1 MKNMDMEHLYRI
13 VWVDDEIDILLVSN
27 RARFERKG
35 FVIIPFT
42 NSNEA
47 IEYILKNPQ
56 YVDGIIVDGKFST
69 DGSPVDES
77 SSRMPGLAKFMQ
89 SLSAMRLKTKMPLP
103 CWIFTGYGDQL
114 MQKFD
119 DDALEPFEDVISKS
133 ANYEVIEDWLDSMCD
148 KIKETQNEDFRIR
161 QENADLF
168 AMCTDKY
175 LGEDKATYLM
185 DIIKFDRTHEGVT
198 PFHPIRM
205 LLESTLC
212 LLENR
217 GIIQGTFSPTAN
229 GEKARWLREN
239 NFINKTSMRMPF
251 FVIDSITML
260 AHNSSMSHPE
270 NKEVPNSYDSHEFY
284 QNRAPYMF
292 PLMFNA
298 IRTVL
303 TWIKHYLDDKPD
315 PFVSQYA
322 LYQQGQIV
330 QEEAGHK
337 QNEKEIPAGYQR
349 ATLQEIKTTY
359 KFLLDNG
366 ENAIHYRREEKP
378 DATVGDPFVVK
389 LGDKK
394 TAKGD
399 WMVQKIKPWK

>member
-1 MKNMDMEHLYRI
+1 
-13 VWVDDEIDILLVSN
+13 
-27 RARFERKG
+27 
-35 FVIIPFT
+35 
-42 NSNEA
+42 
-47 IEYILKNPQ
+47 
-56 YVDGIIVDGKFST
+56 
-69 DGSPVDES
+69 
-77 SSRMPGLAKFMQ
+77 
-89 SLSAMRLKTKMPLP
+89 MPLP

-239 NFINKTSMRMPF
+239 NFINKTPLRMPF

-298 IRTVL
+298 FRTVL

>member
-1 MKNMDMEHLYRI
+1 MDHCYNI
-13 VWVDDEIDILLVSN
+13 VWADDEIAILIENN
-27 RARFERKG
+27 RARFEKKG
-35 FVIIPFT
+35 LNVIPFT
-42 NSNEA
+42 NADTA
-47 IEYILKNPQ
+47 IEYILKHPQ
-56 YVDGIIVDGKFST
+56 FVDGIIVDGKFST

-77 SSRMPGLAKFMQ
+77 SPRMPGLSRFMQ
-89 SLSAMRLKTKMPLP
+89 KLSAMRAETKMPLP
-103 CWIFTGYGDQL
+103 CWIFTGFGEQL
-114 MQKFD
+114 RSKYD
-119 DDALEPFEDVISKS
+119 DDLLEPFEDVISKS
-133 ANYEVIEDWLDSMCD
+133 ANYRVIDEWLDAMCD
-148 KIKETQNEDFRIR
+148 KIRETQNEDFKIR

-185 DIIKFDRTHEGVT
+185 DIIKFDKTHEGVT

-251 FVIDSITML
+251 FVIDSIAML

-270 NKEVPNSYDSHEFY
+270 NKEVPNNYDSHEFY

-322 LYQQGQIV
+322 LYQQGQLV
-330 QEEAGHK
+330 QEAAGLK

-389 LGDKK
+389 LGDKR

>member
-1 MKNMDMEHLYRI
+1 MDHCYNI
-13 VWVDDEIDILLVSN
+13 VWADDEIAILIENN
-27 RARFERKG
+27 RARFEKKG
-35 FVIIPFT
+35 LNVIPFT
-42 NSNEA
+42 NADTA
-47 IEYILKNPQ
+47 IEYILKHPQ
-56 YVDGIIVDGKFST
+56 FVDGIIVDGKFST

-77 SSRMPGLAKFMQ
+77 SSRMPGLSRFMQ
-89 SLSAMRLKTKMPLP
+89 KLSAMRAETKMPLP
-103 CWIFTGYGDQL
+103 CWIFTGFGEQL
-114 MQKFD
+114 RDKYD
-119 DDALEPFEDVISKS
+119 ENDLEPFEDVISKS
-133 ANYEVIEDWLDSMCD
+133 ANYLEIGEWLDAMCE

-212 LLENR
+212 LLQNR

-229 GEKARWLREN
+229 GEKARWLRDN
-239 NFINKTSMRMPF
+239 NWVDQTSMRMPS

-270 NKEVPNSYDSHEFY
+270 NKEVPNNYDSHEFY
-284 QNRAPYMF
+284 HNRAPYMF
-292 PLMFNA
+292 SLMYDA
-298 IRTVL
+298 LRSVL
-303 TWIKHYLDDKPD
+303 SWIKHYLDDKPA

-322 LYQQGQIV
+322 IYQQSQAP
-330 QEEAGHK
+330 QERSETRPE
-337 QNEKEIPAGYQR
+337 EKTIPEGFLK
-349 ATLQEIKTTY
+349 ATLTECKTTTTY
-359 KFLLDNG
+359 RFLMDDG
-366 ENAIHYRREEKP
+366 SYAIYYPKKVNP
-378 DATVGDPFVVK
+378 DTQVGDTFVIK
-389 LGDKK
+389 MGDKK

-399 WMVQKIKPWK
+399 GIVLKIKPWK